1 MSDVSNLDILE
12 QKIGQALERLQ
23 QVGRENQ
30 DLQARLQALEAEKA
44 GMQEEL
50 QRLTARL
57 GEAEHQGAD
66 LHSLRGRVDGILAK
80 FELLEL

>member
-1 MSDVSNLDILE
+1 VSDVSSLDMLE

-23 QVGRENQ
+23 QMSRENQ
-30 DLQARLQALEAEKA
+30 ELQHRLRELEAEKS
-44 GMQEEL
+44 GMQAEL
-50 QRLTARL
+50 QRLNERL

>member
-1 MSDVSNLDILE
+1 MSELSNLDILE

-23 QVGRENQ
+23 QVSRENQ
-30 DLQARLQALEAEKA
+30 DLQARLQALEAEKS
-44 GMQEEL
+44 GMHEEL
-50 QRLTARL
+50 QRLQGRL
-57 GEAEHQGAD
+57 GEAEHHGAD